1 MLAISSLYFV
11 ITGIQFWISDYLR
24 TVLGQEKDKVFMS
37 FALISI
43 TGPTSG
49 VVIGGTV
56 LDRLGGYT
64 GKDALDFCLVCGT
77 LASLA
82 ALPVPFLNHFMTI
95 CVLLWLVMFFGG
107 ALMPAVIGMIGV
119 LSKVLISY

>member
-49 VVIGGTV
+49 VVIGGTI

-64 GKDALDFCLVCGT
+64 GKSALDFCLVCGT
-77 LASLA
+77 LASLS

-107 ALMPAVIGMIGV
+107 ALMPAVIGMFFFV
-119 LSKVLISY
+119 NPLK